1 METKEKLKTE
11 ILERALTFGSFT
23 LSSGETSNY
32 YIDLRSITLGGLTA
46 PLVGE
51 LMLEITKDLDYE
63 AVGGLTLGADPVALS
78 MLHVARSK
86 GKKLD
91 SFIVRKETK
100 SHGRQ
105 RQVEGPDVSG
115 RRVLVVEDTST
126 TGKSIM
132 SAISALTDAGA
143 AVVGVAVVVDRGAG
157 EFIRSE
163 TNLSFVSVFNF
174 TELVD
179 K

>member
-1 METKEKLKTE
+1 MATKETLKAE
-11 ILERALTFGSFT
+11 IQGRALSFGSFI

-32 YIDLRSITLGGLTA
+32 YIDLRSITLGGTTA

-78 MLHVARSK
+78 MLHVARNK
-86 GKKLD
+86 GMILD

-115 RRVLVVEDTST
+115 RKVLVVEDTST
-126 TGKSIM
+126 TGNSIM

-143 AVVGVAVVVDRGAG
+143 TIVGVAVVVDRGAG
-157 EFIRSE
+157 EIIRSE